1 MIEDIFNIGADDRDI
16 DLFEGQYKVN
26 GMRYNSYLIM
36 DEKVCVLDSVA
47 ENFGDEWLKS
57 IREIVKD
64 RKVDYLVISHMESDH
79 SFNIEKLVNE
89 YPDITLVG
97 NTQTFNILNKY
108 FETGA
113 NKLIV
118 KNDEVLSLGKH
129 SLRFIFAP
137 MVHWPEV
144 MMSYD
149 EYSGTLFSADAFGKF
164 DLEGEWDDKAAEYY
178 FGIVGKYGSQVQSVL
193 KKLGGMEINN
203 ICSLH
208 GPVLEGNISHYVNLY
223 DTWSSYESE
232 KRGVVIA
239 YGSIYGNSRK
249 ACEYL
254 YERLKENNIDVKI
267 FDLARSDVH
276 EVLSYAFRYDT
287 LVVASSTY
295 NGDMFPCVKSFIE
308 SLNER
313 NFQKRNVALIQS
325 GSWAP
330 LACKAMRKK
339 LEENREISFFTKEVT
354 VTGSFKRNDQYQL
367 DELFEQMMEIYR

>member
-1 MIEDIFNIGADDRDI
+1 MMEDIFNIGVDDKDTM
-16 DLFEGQYKVN
+16 LFEGQYKVK

-36 DEKVCVLDSVA
+36 DDKICVLDSVA
-47 ENFGDEWLKS
+47 EDFGDEWLKS
-57 IREIVKD
+57 IKETVRD
-64 RKVDYLVISHMESDH
+64 RKVDYLLISHMESDH

-108 FETGA
+108 FELNV

-149 EYSGTLFSADAFGKF
+149 EYSKTLFSADALGKF
-164 DLEGEWDDKAAEYY
+164 DLEGDWDDKAAEYY
-178 FGIVGKYGSQVQSVL
+178 FGIVGKYGNQVQNVL
-193 KKLGGMEINN
+193 KKLNGVEINT

-208 GPVLEGNISHYVNLY
+208 GPVLEDNIEHYVNLY
-223 DTWSSYESE
+223 DKWSSYESE
-232 KRGVVIA
+232 KKGVVIA
-239 YGSIYGNSRK
+239 YGSIYGNNKK

-254 YERLKENNIDVKI
+254 YDKLKEKGTDVKI
-267 FDLARSDVH
+267 FNLALSDVH

-287 LVVASSTY
+287 LVLGSSTY
-295 NGDMFPCVKSFIE
+295 NGDMVPCVKIFIE
-308 SLNER
+308 CLNER

-330 LACKAMRKK
+330 LACKSMKKK
-339 LEENREISFFTKEVT
+339 LEENKEISFFTKEVT
-354 VTGSFKRNDQYQL
+354 INGSFKKNDRYQL
-367 DELFEQMMEIYR
+367 DELCEQILELY

>member
-1 MIEDIFNIGADDRDI
+1 MMEDIFNIGVDDKDTM
-16 DLFEGQYKVN
+16 LFEGQYKVK

-36 DEKVCVLDSVA
+36 DDKICVLDSVA
-47 ENFGDEWLKS
+47 EDFGDEWLKS
-57 IREIVKD
+57 IKETVRD
-64 RKVDYLVISHMESDH
+64 RKVDYLLISHMESDH

-108 FETGA
+108 FELNV

-149 EYSGTLFSADAFGKF
+149 EYSKTLFSADAFGKF
-164 DLEGEWDDKAAEYY
+164 DLEGDWDDKAAEYY
-178 FGIVGKYGSQVQSVL
+178 FGIVGKYGNQVQNVL
-193 KKLGGMEINN
+193 KKLNGVEINT

-208 GPVLEGNISHYVNLY
+208 GPVLEDNIEHYVNLY
-223 DTWSSYESE
+223 DKWSSYESE
-232 KRGVVIA
+232 KKGVVIA
-239 YGSIYGNSRK
+239 YGSIYGNNKK

-254 YERLKENNIDVKI
+254 YDKLKEKGTDVNI
-267 FDLARSDVH
+267 FNLALSDFH

-287 LVVASSTY
+287 LVLGSSTY
-295 NGDMFPCVKSFIE
+295 NGDMFPCVKIFIE
-308 SLNER
+308 CLNER

-330 LACKAMRKK
+330 LACKSMKKK
-339 LEENREISFFTKEVT
+339 LEENKEISFFTKEVT
-354 VTGSFKRNDQYQL
+354 INGSFKKNDRYQL
-367 DELFEQMMEIYR
+367 DELCEQILELY

>member
-1 MIEDIFNIGADDRDI
+1 MMEDIFNIGVDDKDTM
-16 DLFEGQYKVN
+16 LFEGQYKVK

-36 DEKVCVLDSVA
+36 DDKICVLDSVA
-47 ENFGDEWLKS
+47 EDFGDEWLKS
-57 IREIVKD
+57 IKETVRD
-64 RKVDYLVISHMESDH
+64 RKVDYLLISHMESDH

-108 FETGA
+108 FELNV

-149 EYSGTLFSADAFGKF
+149 EYSKTLFSADAFGKF
-164 DLEGEWDDKAAEYY
+164 DLEGDWDDKAAEYY
-178 FGIVGKYGSQVQSVL
+178 FGIVGKYGNQVQNVL
-193 KKLGGMEINN
+193 KKLNGVEINT

-208 GPVLEGNISHYVNLY
+208 GPVLEDNIEHYVNLY
-223 DTWSSYESE
+223 DKWSSYESE
-232 KRGVVIA
+232 KKGVVIA
-239 YGSIYGNSRK
+239 YGSIYGNNKK

-254 YERLKENNIDVKI
+254 YDKLKEKGTDVKI
-267 FDLARSDVH
+267 FNLALSDVH

-287 LVVASSTY
+287 LVLGSSTY
-295 NGDMFPCVKSFIE
+295 NGDMFPCVKIFIE
-308 SLNER
+308 CLNER
-313 NFQKRNVALIQS
+313 NFRKRNVALIQS

-330 LACKAMRKK
+330 LACKSMKKK
-339 LEENREISFFTKEVT
+339 LEENKEISFFTKEVT
-354 VTGSFKRNDQYQL
+354 INGSFKKNDRYQL
-367 DELFEQMMEIYR
+367 DELCEQILELY

>member
-1 MIEDIFNIGADDRDI
+1 MMEDIFNIGVDDKDTI
-16 DLFEGQYKVN
+16 LFEGQYKVK

-36 DEKVCVLDSVA
+36 DDKICVLDSVA
-47 ENFGDEWLKS
+47 EDFGDEWLKS
-57 IREIVKD
+57 IKETVRD
-64 RKVDYLVISHMESDH
+64 RKVDYLLISHMESDH

-108 FETGA
+108 FELNV

-149 EYSGTLFSADAFGKF
+149 EYSKTLFSADAFGKF
-164 DLEGEWDDKAAEYY
+164 DLEGDWDDKAAEYY
-178 FGIVGKYGSQVQSVL
+178 FGIVGKYGNQVQNVL
-193 KKLGGMEINN
+193 KKLNGVEINT

-208 GPVLEGNISHYVNLY
+208 GPVLEDNIEHYVNLY
-223 DTWSSYESE
+223 DKWSSYESE
-232 KRGVVIA
+232 KKGVVIA
-239 YGSIYGNSRK
+239 YGSIYGNNKK

-254 YERLKENNIDVKI
+254 YDKLKEKGTDVNI
-267 FDLARSDVH
+267 FNLALSDVH

-287 LVVASSTY
+287 LVLGSSTY
-295 NGDMFPCVKSFIE
+295 NGDMFPCVKIFIE
-308 SLNER
+308 CLNER

-330 LACKAMRKK
+330 LACKSMKKK
-339 LEENREISFFTKEVT
+339 LEENKEISFFTKEVT
-354 VTGSFKRNDQYQL
+354 INGSFKKNDRYQL
-367 DELFEQMMEIYR
+367 DELCEQILELY

>member
-1 MIEDIFNIGADDRDI
+1 MMEDIFNIGVDDKDTI
-16 DLFEGQYKVN
+16 LFEGQYKVK

-36 DEKVCVLDSVA
+36 DDKICVLDSVA
-47 ENFGDEWLKS
+47 EDFGDEWLKS
-57 IREIVKD
+57 IKETVRD
-64 RKVDYLVISHMESDH
+64 RKVDYLLISHMESDH

-108 FETGA
+108 FELNV

-149 EYSGTLFSADAFGKF
+149 EYSKTLFSADAFGKF
-164 DLEGEWDDKAAEYY
+164 DLEGDWDDKAAEYY
-178 FGIVGKYGSQVQSVL
+178 FGIVGKYGNQVQNVL
-193 KKLGGMEINN
+193 KKLNGVEINT

-208 GPVLEGNISHYVNLY
+208 GPVLEDNIEHYVNLY
-223 DTWSSYESE
+223 DKWSSYESE
-232 KRGVVIA
+232 KKGVVIA
-239 YGSIYGNSRK
+239 YGSIYGNNKK

-254 YERLKENNIDVKI
+254 YDKLKEKDTDVKI
-267 FDLARSDVH
+267 FNLTLSDVH

-287 LVVASSTY
+287 LVLGSSTY
-295 NGDMFPCVKSFIE
+295 NGDMFPCVKIFIE
-308 SLNER
+308 CLNER

-330 LACKAMRKK
+330 LACKSMKKK
-339 LEENREISFFTKEVT
+339 LEENKEISFFTKEVT
-354 VTGSFKRNDQYQL
+354 INGSFKKNDRYQL
-367 DELFEQMMEIYR
+367 DELCEQILELY

>member
-1 MIEDIFNIGADDRDI
+1 MIEGIFNIGADDRDI

-149 EYSGTLFSADAFGKF
+149 EYSGTLF
-164 DLEGEWDDKAAEYY
+164 
-178 FGIVGKYGSQVQSVL
+178 
-193 KKLGGMEINN
+193 
-203 ICSLH
+203 
-208 GPVLEGNISHYVNLY
+208 
-223 DTWSSYESE
+223 
-232 KRGVVIA
+232 
-239 YGSIYGNSRK
+239 
-249 ACEYL
+249 
-254 YERLKENNIDVKI
+254 
-267 FDLARSDVH
+267 
-276 EVLSYAFRYDT
+276 
-287 LVVASSTY
+287 
-295 NGDMFPCVKSFIE
+295 
-308 SLNER
+308 
-313 NFQKRNVALIQS
+313 
-325 GSWAP
+325 
-330 LACKAMRKK
+330 
-339 LEENREISFFTKEVT
+339 
-354 VTGSFKRNDQYQL
+354 
-367 DELFEQMMEIYR
+367 

>member
-1 MIEDIFNIGADDRDI
+1 MMEDIFNIGVDDKDTI
-16 DLFEGQYKVN
+16 LLEGQYKVK

-36 DEKVCVLDSVA
+36 DDKICVLDSVA
-47 ENFGDEWLKS
+47 EDFGDEWLKS
-57 IREIVKD
+57 IKETVRD
-64 RKVDYLVISHMESDH
+64 RKVDYLLISHMESDH

-108 FETGA
+108 FELNV

-149 EYSGTLFSADAFGKF
+149 EYSKTLFSADAFGKF
-164 DLEGEWDDKAAEYY
+164 DLEGDWDDKAAEYY
-178 FGIVGKYGSQVQSVL
+178 FGIVGKYGNQVQNVL
-193 KKLGGMEINN
+193 KKLNGVEINT

-208 GPVLEGNISHYVNLY
+208 GPVLEDNIEHYVNLY
-223 DTWSSYESE
+223 DKWSSYESE
-232 KRGVVIA
+232 KKGVVIA
-239 YGSIYGNSRK
+239 YGSIYGNNKK

-254 YERLKENNIDVKI
+254 YDKLKEKGTDVKI
-267 FDLARSDVH
+267 FNLALSDVH

-287 LVVASSTY
+287 LVLGSSTY
-295 NGDMFPCVKSFIE
+295 NGDMFPCVKIFIE
-308 SLNER
+308 CLNER

-330 LACKAMRKK
+330 LACKSMKKK
-339 LEENREISFFTKEVT
+339 LEENKEISFFTKEVT
-354 VTGSFKRNDQYQL
+354 INGSFKKNDRYQL
-367 DELFEQMMEIYR
+367 DELCEQILELY

>member
-1 MIEDIFNIGADDRDI
+1 MMEDIFNIGVDDKDTM
-16 DLFEGQYKVN
+16 LFEGQYKVK

-36 DEKVCVLDSVA
+36 DDKICVLDSVA
-47 ENFGDEWLKS
+47 EDFGDEWLKS
-57 IREIVKD
+57 IKETVRD
-64 RKVDYLVISHMESDH
+64 RKVDYLLISHMESDH

-108 FETGA
+108 FELNV

-149 EYSGTLFSADAFGKF
+149 EYSKTLFSADAFGKF
-164 DLEGEWDDKAAEYY
+164 DLEGDWDDKAAEYY
-178 FGIVGKYGSQVQSVL
+178 FGIVGKYGNQVQNVL
-193 KKLGGMEINN
+193 KKLNGVEINT

-208 GPVLEGNISHYVNLY
+208 GPVLEDNIEHYVNLY
-223 DTWSSYESE
+223 DKWSSYESE
-232 KRGVVIA
+232 KKGVVIA
-239 YGSIYGNSRK
+239 YGSIYGNNKK

-254 YERLKENNIDVKI
+254 YDKLKEKGTDVKI
-267 FDLARSDVH
+267 FNLALSDVH
-276 EVLSYAFRYDT
+276 EVISYAFRYDT
-287 LVVASSTY
+287 LVLGSSTY
-295 NGDMFPCVKSFIE
+295 NGDMFPCVKIFIE
-308 SLNER
+308 CLNER

-330 LACKAMRKK
+330 LACKSMKKK
-339 LEENREISFFTKEVT
+339 LEENKEISFFTKEVT
-354 VTGSFKRNDQYQL
+354 INGSFKKNDRYQL
-367 DELFEQMMEIYR
+367 DELCEQILELY